1 MGAKRLFARASRTAK
16 TAARIRR
23 EPWMRGVLPAGIAAA
38 GILFFLGTGKNP
50 SGAQDPGQP
59 FQRLTSDLTGSVP
72 AHSGQTLL
80 LAMDLGSVV
89 IHTQDSGRVDYR
101 VHLET
106 AAGQRNAKVLLSRF
120 HMQSSQTRDE
130 IRLHG
135 LAGTQDPM
143 GGLWVTIE
151 LNIPRDMNL
160 DVTTGGGN
168 IQVGDL
174 HGRMSLTT
182 AGGNLTTGNI
192 SGSAHLHTD
201 GGHIFVK
208 NVGGELVAE
217 TGGGHITAGTV
228 DGSAFLHT
236 NGGHIRVTSV
246 GGPAHLVTG
255 GGNVTVEQAGGELV
269 AETQGGQIDVGEA
282 QGLVRA
288 KTGGGGIR
296 VVHVT
301 GPTNLQTGNGS
312 IYLTKVDSSVKAW
325 TEAGGITAWIVRPV
339 SAGSSCDLQSKDGD
353 IVVYMPPEL
362 QATIDAEI
370 QLGER
375 HRLIVDPALP
385 IKVSYGESGSGEQ
398 IVRAEGALNGGGE
411 VFHLRTVAGNIRL
424 IASDSAKQMEM
435 YREQMEQ
442 LEQKLQMQLRQFGQG
457 QSDENHREPK

>member
-1 MGAKRLFARASRTAK
+1 
-16 TAARIRR
+16 
-23 EPWMRGVLPAGIAAA
+23 VLPAGLAAA
-38 GILFFLGTGKNP
+38 GILFFLGNGKILG
-50 SGAQDPGQP
+50 GAQDPGKP

-72 AHSGQTLL
+72 AHGGQTLL

-89 IHTQDSGRVDYR
+89 VHTEDSGRVDYR

-106 AAGQRNAKVLLSRF
+106 AAGQKNAKLLLSRF
-120 HMQSSQTRDE
+120 HMQSSETRDD
-130 IRLHG
+130 IRLRG

-151 LNIPRDMNL
+151 LNMPRDMNL
-160 DVTTGGGN
+160 EVTTGGGN
-168 IQVGDL
+168 IQVEDL

-192 SGSAHLHTD
+192 SGWAHLHTD

-217 TGGGHITAGTV
+217 TGGGHITAGNV
-228 DGSAFLHT
+228 GGSAFLHT

-246 GGPAHLVTG
+246 GGPAHLETG
-255 GGNVTVEQAGGELV
+255 GGNVTVEQAGAELV

-385 IKVSYGESGSGEQ
+385 IKVSYGESGNGEQ
-398 IVRAEGALNGGGE
+398 IVHAEGALNGGGE

-435 YREQMEQ
+435 YHQQMEQ
-442 LEQKLQMQLRQFGQG
+442 LEQKLQLQLRQFGQG